1 MEKESHEENNNH
13 TASGEVIAK
22 RKPGR
27 PRKHL
32 KLDST
37 EQPRHIESDEA
48 MVGQHVTG
56 VIEATFEAGFLLS
69 VKLGNSDTVLR
80 GVVFRPGRCEPVSVD
95 NDIAPHVPMITRNSH
110 VTHQHGL
117 PAKRGRKSR
126 YREKRGDRAL
136 APVPILPANPA
147 MSNHPL
153 VPVVDNGSGSVPV
166 HQGHMQTESQVS
178 GGSNSKLFETL
189 LTQVMKEGQVHN
201 STTRFTEPESEEQAL
216 SIEPLQAIHP
226 VHPVH
231 MLKPVPSYGRGNMT
245 ELLQVKTILMIF
257 FYPKA
262 LMFILC

>member
-1 MEKESHEENNNH
+1 MEKESHEENNH
-13 TASGEVIAK
+13 TISGDVITK

-32 KLDST
+32 KLDSP
-37 EQPRHIESDEA
+37 EQSSRHIEDNDEA

-95 NDIAPHVPMITRNSH
+95 NDIAPHVPMIARNSD
-110 VTHQHGL
+110 VVVQHQHHGL

-126 YREKRGDRAL
+126 FRGASSAL
-136 APVPILPANPA
+136 APVPILPANHAIP
-147 MSNHPL
+147 NHPL
-153 VPVVDNGSGSVPV
+153 VPAVQNGSGS
-166 HQGHMQTESQVS
+166 QGHDSQVS
-178 GGSNSKLFETL
+178 GGSNSKPFETL
-189 LTQVMKEGQVHN
+189 LTRVMKEGQVHN
-201 STTRFTEPESEEQAL
+201 TASQLTEPESEEQAL

-231 MLKPVPSYGRGNMT
+231 IPKPMPSYGRGKMT
-245 ELLQVKTILMIF
+245 ELLQVTK
-257 FYPKA
+257 KKN
-262 LMFILC
+262 

>member
-13 TASGEVIAK
+13 TVSGEVIAK

-32 KLDST
+32 KLEDST

-95 NDIAPHVPMITRNSH
+95 NDIAPHVPMITRTSD

-126 YREKRGDRAL
+126 FREKRGDRAL

-153 VPVVDNGSGSVPV
+153 VPVVENGSGSVPV

-178 GGSNSKLFETL
+178 GGSNSKPFETL
-189 LTQVMKEGQVHN
+189 LTRVMKEGQVHN

-231 MLKPVPSYGRGNMT
+231 IPKPMPSYGRGKMT
-245 ELLQVKTILMIF
+245 ELLQAVQENVRETHF
-257 FYPKA
+257 SQGQ
-262 LMFILC
+262 

>member
-1 MEKESHEENNNH
+1 MEKESHEENNH
-13 TASGEVIAK
+13 TTVSGEVIPK

-27 PRKHL
+27 PRKHH

-37 EQPRHIESDEA
+37 QQQSSRHHIEEDDQA
-48 MVGQHVTG
+48 MVGQQVTG

-95 NDIAPHVPMITRNSH
+95 NDIAPHVPMIARNSEH
-110 VTHQHGL
+110 HQHGL

-126 YREKRGDRAL
+126 FREKRGAL
-136 APVPILPANPA
+136 APVPILP
-147 MSNHPL
+147 NHPL
-153 VPVVDNGSGSVPV
+153 VPVVQNGSGSSVPSV
-166 HQGHMQTESQVS
+166 HQGRVQIESQVS
-178 GGSNSKLFETL
+178 GGSNGKPFETL

-201 STTRFTEPESEEQAL
+201 TASQFTEHESEEQAL

-231 MLKPVPSYGRGNMT
+231 IPKPMPSYGRGKMT
-245 ELLQVKTILMIF
+245 ELLQENVREPH
-257 FYPKA
+257 YSQGQ
-262 LMFILC
+262 

>member
-1 MEKESHEENNNH
+1 MEKESHEESNH
-13 TASGEVIAK
+13 TVSGEVIAK

-37 EQPRHIESDEA
+37 QQSRHIEEDDEA

-80 GVVFRPGRCEPVSVD
+80 GVVFRPGRCEPVSVG
-95 NDIAPHVPMITRNSH
+95 NDVAPHLPMITRNSD
-110 VTHQHGL
+110 VMQHQHGL

-126 YREKRGDRAL
+126 FREKRVASAL

-147 MSNHPL
+147 IPNHPL
-153 VPVVDNGSGSVPV
+153 VTVLQNGSGSVPV
-166 HQGHMQTESQVS
+166 HQGHMPTESQVS
-178 GGSNSKLFETL
+178 GGSNSKPFETL

-201 STTRFTEPESEEQAL
+201 STPQFTEPESEEQAL

-231 MLKPVPSYGRGNMT
+231 IPKPMPSYGRGKMT
-245 ELLQVKTILMIF
+245 ELLQAVQENVRETH
-257 FYPKA
+257 YSQGQ
-262 LMFILC
+262 

>member
-1 MEKESHEENNNH
+1 MEKERHEGNNH
-13 TASGEVIAK
+13 TVSGDVIVK

-32 KLDST
+32 KLDTT
-37 EQPRHIESDEA
+37 EKPRHSQDDEA

-95 NDIAPHVPMITRNSH
+95 NDIAPHVPMITRNSDVMH
-110 VTHQHGL
+110 QQHGL

-126 YREKRGDRAL
+126 FREKRGGSDRTSAL
-136 APVPILPANPA
+136 TPVPILPAMP
-147 MSNHPL
+147 NHPL
-153 VPVVDNGSGSVPV
+153 VPVVQNGSGSVPV
-166 HQGHMQTESQVS
+166 HQGQHMPTESRVS
-178 GGSNSKLFETL
+178 GGSNGKPFETL
-189 LTQVMKEGQVHN
+189 LTQVMKESQVHN
-201 STTRFTEPESEEQAL
+201 STSQFTEGESEEQAL

-231 MLKPVPSYGRGNMT
+231 IPKPMPSYGRGKMT
-245 ELLQVKTILMIF
+245 ELLQVTKR
-257 FYPKA
+257 
-262 LMFILC
+262 

>member
-1 MEKESHEENNNH
+1 MEKESHEENNH
-13 TASGEVIAK
+13 TIPGEFVAK

-32 KLDST
+32 KLDPT
-37 EQPRHIESDEA
+37 EQPPRHIEDDNEA

-69 VKLGNSDTVLR
+69 VKLGNSDTTLR

-95 NDIAPHVPMITRNSH
+95 NDIAPHVPMITRNSDVAMH
-110 VTHQHGL
+110 QQHGL

-126 YREKRGDRAL
+126 FREKRGAL
-136 APVPILPANPA
+136 APVPILPANPP
-147 MSNHPL
+147 MPNHSL
-153 VPVVDNGSGSVPV
+153 VPENVPV

-178 GGSNSKLFETL
+178 GGGSNGKPFETL

-201 STTRFTEPESEEQAL
+201 TTPQFTEAESEEQAL

-231 MLKPVPSYGRGNMT
+231 VPKPMPSYGRGKMT
-245 ELLQVKTILMIF
+245 ELLQAVQENVRETHF
-257 FYPKA
+257 SQGQ
-262 LMFILC
+262 